1 MLLQSQLT
9 TLALALPAAVMISIA
24 QASPFLLQDLSPRGK
39 VPNHPVSQISDFTPS
54 AIAQYEAGDTNEDV
68 AICLAIKDEYHML
81 TEWLVHHYNHHGIR
95 RFYIM
100 DDGSDP
106 RISTY
111 DYQDFVDP
119 RAITHRYMEPSERV
133 SLPFPQNSDVPTRS
147 EERRVGKECPV

>member
-1 MLLQSQLT
+1 MLQGSQLT
-9 TLALALPAAVMISIA
+9 TTLAVALSAAVMVPIA
-24 QASPFLLQDLSPRGK
+24 QASPFVLPSLSSRGK

-54 AIAQYEAGDTNEDV
+54 SIAPYEAGDTNEDV

-106 RISTY
+106 PISSY
-111 DYQDFVDP
+111 DYQNFVDP
-119 RAITHRYMEPSERV
+119 RAITHRYM
-133 SLPFPQNSDVPTRS
+133 DRS